1 MVRFLYLDSSFFSL
15 YFSMISSRNP
25 PFDIAIHDILSVNV
39 KQWKNTNSEKKV
51 IKASQYA
58 EEISL
63 AMTILENA

>member
-1 MVRFLYLDSSFFSL
+1 
-15 YFSMISSRNP
+15 MISSRNP
-25 PFDIAIHDILSVNV
+25 PFDIVIHDILHVSVNV
-39 KQWKNTNSEKKV
+39 KQWMKKRENKNSEKKV

>member
-1 MVRFLYLDSSFFSL
+1 
-15 YFSMISSRNP
+15 MISSRNP
-25 PFDIAIHDILSVNV
+25 PFDIVIHDILSVNF
-39 KQWKNTNSEKKV
+39 KQWVRKRENKNSEKKV

>member
-1 MVRFLYLDSSFFSL
+1 
-15 YFSMISSRNP
+15 MISSRNP
-25 PFDIAIHDILSVNV
+25 PFDIIIHDILSVNV
-39 KQWKNTNSEKKV
+39 KQWMKKRENKNSEKKV

>member
-1 MVRFLYLDSSFFSL
+1 
-15 YFSMISSRNP
+15 MISSGNP
-25 PFDIAIHDILSVNV
+25 PFDIVVHNILSVNV
-39 KQWKNTNSEKKV
+39 KQWMKKRENKNSEKKV

>member
-1 MVRFLYLDSSFFSL
+1 
-15 YFSMISSRNP
+15 MISSRNP
-25 PFDIAIHDILSVNV
+25 PFDIVIHDISSVNV
-39 KQWKNTNSEKKV
+39 KQWVKKRENKNSEKKV

>member
-1 MVRFLYLDSSFFSL
+1 
-15 YFSMISSRNP
+15 MISSRNP
-25 PFDIAIHDILSVNV
+25 PFDIVTHDILSVNV
-39 KQWKNTNSEKKV
+39 KQWMKKRENKNSEKKV

>member
-1 MVRFLYLDSSFFSL
+1 
-15 YFSMISSRNP
+15 MISSRNP
-25 PFDIAIHDILSVNV
+25 PFDIVIHDILSVNV
-39 KQWKNTNSEKKV
+39 KQWKNKNSEKKV

>member
-1 MVRFLYLDSSFFSL
+1 
-15 YFSMISSRNP
+15 MISSRNP
-25 PFDIAIHDILSVNV
+25 PFDIVIHDILRVNV
-39 KQWKNTNSEKKV
+39 KQWVKKRENKNSEKKV